1 MTRQEPL
8 TQCKKSIKLKRK
20 NKDLPLTVRD
30 LIRCI
35 KSVLAVATDFDSAIF
50 NRQMPTET
58 EYRKFISSQQN
69 IRLTESD
76 LGLDERISGAVFK
89 REGCE
94 TRSGEELYLIYLSKS
109 LNNPLKRVFVL
120 SHEYAHVLLHGRL
133 MHPGMML
140 NLSSQDWKPDCIA
153 VKQMEAE
160 ANIFALMTVIPD
172 ALIESVRSQGSTTS
186 ETMQFLHTQLINRYS
201 NVVSKKLI
209 NDRLLIHKLSY
220 SETWN
225 VSLED
230 VIDTTGVRSWIF
242 RDANFMSSENR
253 TYWTNGYN

>member
-1 MTRQEPL
+1 MTNHESF
-8 TQCKKSIKLKRK
+8 TKCKTNMKLKRK
-20 NKDLPLTVRD
+20 KKDLPLTVRD

-35 KSVLAVATDFDSAIF
+35 KSVLAVATDFDRTFF
-50 NRQMPTET
+50 NLRMPEES
-58 EYRKFISSQQN
+58 EYRKFISSQHN
-69 IRLTESD
+69 IRLTDSD

-89 REGCE
+89 REGCD

-172 ALIESVRSQGSTTS
+172 VLIESARSQGLTTS
-186 ETMQFLHTQLINRYS
+186 ETIHFLHAQLISRYS

-209 NDRLLIHKLSY
+209 NDRMLIHKLSY

-230 VIDTTGVRSWIF
+230 AIDTSGVRSWIF
-242 RDANFMSSENR
+242 RDANFMHSDSR
-253 TYWTNGYN
+253 TY